1 MSTPLEAAQTK
12 QTARRNTKW
21 QPARWSQLSAHVETK
36 LTSHSSH
43 ACAAH
48 CGVLI
53 HRWPPCDLPARSLV
67 PPPTAKQKQKARL
80 GSSANTKWQP
90 GQWSQFSAHVQT
102 DLTSHSSHASAAHCG
117 VLTRRR
123 LFCDTPAPSLVPPSK
138 GSRRALAPRPTPN
151 GSRPP
156 GHNFRRTSK
165 QSSPRI
171 LHTLPLL
178 TMESSST
185 VRRPVTCQPHH

>member
-102 DLTSHSSHASAAHCG
+102 DLTSQSSHASAAHCG

-138 GSRRALAPRPTPN
+138 TKGAPWLLIQHQMAAVPLVTIFGERQNKAHLAFFTRFRCSLWSPHPPAAAL
-151 GSRPP
+151 
-156 GHNFRRTSK
+156 
-165 QSSPRI
+165 
-171 LHTLPLL
+171 
-178 TMESSST
+178 
-185 VRRPVTCQPHH
+185 